1 MATTLVSHQDYC
13 NSPMG
18 PPASLLPAK
27 TAVNPAARVIFSKL
41 KADHIIHLL
50 KKQKLL
56 STLLRIKV
64 HCCSHGL
71 SQSCKLA
78 SCYLPNLF
86 YCSPLWS
93 VYSSHTG
100 LLTVSHTHCKLPP
113 TPGPLQGCVPCL
125 DHLSLKYL
133 HCSSFPIFL

>member
-1 MATTLVSHQDYC
+1 MTLTPHIQSISKSCWLYLKYSWTMTPSHRVHCYHPGLSSRLLQQP
-13 NSPMG
+13 NG
-18 PPASLLPAK
+18 PPASLLHAK

-78 SCYLPNLF
+78 SCYLPHLF
-86 YCSPLWS
+86 YYSPLWS
-93 VYSSHTG
+93 VYSSRTG
-100 LLTVSHTHCKLPP
+100 LLTV
-113 TPGPLQGCVPCL
+113 
-125 DHLSLKYL
+125 
-133 HCSSFPIFL
+133 